1 MRTKKIYFFCR
12 VWEIYPISETED
24 VCLATESQ
32 LAVYVHPHDF
42 SKILHEF
49 FQIVVDY
56 FQKVVH
62 YSLSGKGWR
71 GDGWREYCDISY
83 AYVYRRA
90 RTQRFWGIVP
100 SSRHPSPSFMACVSR
115 HDILSCEFCQMNWD
129 FDRAVT
135 GSLSKLLGAKI
146 MDFLHTPKC
155 FAQFLYLRTHRLC
168 LYVLFSTHGVGVYLR
183 RPFVDHT
190 DHMST

>member
-1 MRTKKIYFFCR
+1 MI
-12 VWEIYPISETED
+12 TE
-24 VCLATESQ
+24 
-32 LAVYVHPHDF
+32 PW
-42 SKILHEF
+42 
-49 FQIVVDY
+49 
-56 FQKVVH
+56 
-62 YSLSGKGWR
+62 SLGDEWR
-71 GDGWREYCDISY
+71 GDGWREYCENFY

-115 HDILSCEFCQMNWD
+115 HNILSCEFCQMNWD

-168 LYVLFSTHGVGVYLR
+168 LYVLFSTLGVGSGVSTHGVGSDVYLGRKRLPPWLLYSDITISFWR
-183 RPFVDHT
+183 RL
-190 DHMST
+190 